1 MAFKPTP
8 EQNQAITSRG
18 GSLLV
23 SAAAGSGKTAVLV
36 QRVLRYFTQENCR
49 ADELLIV
56 TFTRAAAAQMRAK
69 IDEAIAAQLK
79 QEPNNHALRKQQQLL
94 PLADI
99 CTIDSFCLK
108 LVQEHGAAAGLPAQL
123 RLLDD
128 SELRAI
134 RAQAME
140 ETLEAAYDKANN
152 TEFSRGNEN
161 SCPEKAKARTVS
173 GDSPQADEAFTAL
186 GLLLE
191 FAGDDTKLARR
202 VQATANMALATPN
215 PAAWLQSLLED
226 KTAQW
231 LKILLSHAHE
241 ILQDCRAMCFLDSDM
256 MLVDG
261 LLALQGWDELRMALQ
276 SVAYQRLPKGHSDQD
291 KERRKRM
298 KKQLEN
304 LTKLCCVSMAEHAED
319 MQALAPIAVRFVQLT
334 ADYIARCDAAKDAR
348 QAAEFSDILHWALQ
362 LLHNEDG
369 SKSALAMQLGEQ
381 YREILVDE
389 YQDINAAQGQLFH
402 AVSRNGDNL
411 FMVGDVKQSIYG
423 FRQASP
429 TLFIE
434 KRDTYAPYD
443 GEAYPACVVLGCNFR
458 SKPGVTDA
466 VNFTFRQLMRR
477 QAAEIEYTADEE
489 LVCGRNELSV
499 CDAELHLL
507 EYSDDMA
514 QAEAQ
519 HIARWIANEI
529 AHTNLRPRDICILLR
544 ADKASGMVYAQAL
557 QDAGVQAY
565 AAQSE
570 SLFASRE
577 IQLLLSLLRVVDNPV
592 QDIPLTALLLSP
604 MIGFSPDNLARLR
617 TQHKLAGIYH
627 VIHAAADAGDAQC
640 VAFFTQ
646 LAQWRE
652 FAAVCAVGDLVRMLL
667 EDSGLLALAAA
678 MKSPARRR
686 ANLLRLADYA
696 RDYSA
701 RNAGGLSGFL
711 RYLDRIEQEQSLLA
725 ANVMSETADVVRIM
739 SIHKSKGLE
748 FPVCIL
754 AQCSKSFNLLDT
766 RETLLLHAKAGLGLQ
781 RPEPEHRS
789 RLQTL
794 PHHAVK
800 TAIQRSTLAE
810 ELRLLYVA
818 MTRAKD
824 RLVMLSSHVSAEK
837 ALLAAAATSTF
848 DSTSFTPAMVQGA
861 KSYADWLLPA
871 LLRHP
876 CAGELRDIAGLDS
889 TITLP
894 AAEQLRV
901 VITQAQEHHQAAE
914 EPAMQRPAADE
925 SLRKL
930 VQQRLDYVYPYAALN
945 QLAAKQAVSELT
957 EQAQAEQFAFS
968 QRPAFTRAHGI
979 AAAHRGSA
987 MHAFLQYC
995 DYAAAAA
1002 DLTGE
1007 IARLEQLG
1015 YLTARDAK
1023 ALERDKLERF
1033 FASDFAARM
1042 AKSPTLLREQKFT
1055 MSIPALELLD
1065 DFAALGE
1072 EIVVQGIIDCA
1083 FEEDGAL
1090 ILLDYKT
1097 DRVDDMAALVERYG
1111 AQLRLYRRAM
1121 QQCFGIEVAQTLI
1134 YSFWLGDW
1142 VEI

>member
-8 EQNQAITSRG
+8 QQQQAMQARG

-36 QRVLRYFTQENCR
+36 QRVLRYLVQENCR

-69 IDEAIAAQLK
+69 IDEAITEKLK
-79 QEPNNHALRKQQQLL
+79 QEPGNSLLRKQQQLL

-108 LVQEHGAAAGLPAQL
+108 LVQEHGAAAGLPAQV

-128 SELRAI
+128 SEWRAI

-140 ETLEAAYDKANN
+140 ETLEVAYA
-152 TEFSRGNEN
+152 
-161 SCPEKAKARTVS
+161 
-173 GDSPQADEAFTAL
+173 QADESFTSL

-202 VQATANMALATPN
+202 VQAAANMALATPN
-215 PAAWLQSLLED
+215 PQAWLQGLLED
-226 KTAQW
+226 KSEQW
-231 LKILLSHAHE
+231 QQGILSHAKE
-241 ILQDCRAMCFLDSDM
+241 ILQDCRTLCFLDSD
-256 MLVDG
+256 
-261 LLALQGWDELRMALQ
+261 LLLIDNLLNLKGWNDLRAALQ
-276 SVAYQRLPKGHSDQD
+276 SIAYQRLPKGHGEQD

-298 KKQLEN
+298 KKQLEH
-304 LTKLCCVSMAEHAED
+304 LTKLFCVSMAEHAED
-319 MQALAPIAVRFVQLT
+319 MQALAPIAARFVQLT
-334 ADYIARCDAAKDAR
+334 EDYIARCNELKEDR
-348 QAAEFSDILHWALQ
+348 QAADFNDIMHWALQ
-362 LLHNEDG
+362 LLHNADG
-369 SKSALAMQLGEQ
+369 TKSALAQQLGEQ

-402 AVSRNGDNL
+402 ALSRNGENL
-411 FMVGDVKQSIYG
+411 FLVGDVKQSIYG

-429 TLFIE
+429 ALFIE
-434 KRDTYAPYD
+434 KRDAYAPYD
-443 GEAYPACVVLGCNFR
+443 GETYPACVVLGKNFR
-458 SKPGVTDA
+458 SKPGVTDC
-466 VNFTFRQLMRR
+466 VNFTFRQLMSR
-477 QAAEIEYTADEE
+477 QAAEIEYSQEEE
-489 LVCGRNELSV
+489 LVCGRNDLSV

-507 EYSDDMA
+507 EYTDDMA

-519 HIARWIANEI
+519 HIAQWIANEI

-544 ADKASGMVYAQAL
+544 ADKACGTIYAQAL
-557 QDAGVQAY
+557 QNAGVQAY

-570 SLFASRE
+570 SLFGARE
-577 IQLLLSLLRVVDNPV
+577 VQLLMSLLRVVDNPV
-592 QDIPLTALLLSP
+592 QDIALTALLLSP
-604 MIGFSPDNLARLR
+604 MVGFAPDDLARLR
-617 TQHKLAGIYH
+617 TRHKLSGVYH
-627 VIHAAADAGDAQC
+627 VIRAAADAGDAQC
-640 VAFFTQ
+640 VAFFAQ

-652 FAAVCAVGDLVRMLL
+652 LAALCAVGDLVRTLL

-696 RDYSA
+696 RDYGA
-701 RNAGGLSGFL
+701 RHAGGLSGFL

-725 ANVMSETADVVRIM
+725 ANVMSESADVVRIM

-748 FPVCIL
+748 FPVCVL
-754 AQCSKSFNLLDT
+754 AQCSKKFNLMDANDY
-766 RETLLLHAKAGLGLQ
+766 LLLHAKAGLGLQ

-800 TAIQRSTLAE
+800 MAIKRSTLAE

-824 RLVMLSSHVSAEK
+824 RLIMLSSHKQVEK
-837 ALLAAAATSTF
+837 ALFAAAASTTF
-848 DSTSFTPAMVQGA
+848 DGTVFSAAMVQGA
-861 KSYADWLLPA
+861 SSYADWLLPA

-876 CAGELRDIAGLDS
+876 CAGELRNMAGLDC

-894 AAEQLRV
+894 AQEKLT
-901 VITQAQEHHQAAE
+901 VIVAQAQQASQPNEQSAAQV
-914 EPAMQRPAADE
+914 PAVDE
-925 SLRKL
+925 AWRKL
-930 VQQRLDYVYPYAALN
+930 VQERLDYVYPYAVLN

-957 EQAQAEQFAFS
+957 EKEQQEQFAFS

-995 DYAAAAA
+995 DYPRAMA
-1002 DLTGE
+1002 DLAGE
-1007 IARLEQLG
+1007 ITRLEQLG
-1015 YLTARDAK
+1015 YLTSRDVK

-1033 FASDFAARM
+1033 FASDFAQRM
-1042 AKSPTLLREQKFT
+1042 KKSPTLLREQKFT
-1055 MSIPALELLD
+1055 MAIPAAELID
-1065 DFAALGE
+1065 DPSAQGE

-1097 DRVDDMAALVERYG
+1097 DRVEDMAALVQRYG
-1111 AQLRLYRRAM
+1111 AQLKLYRRAM
-1121 QQCFGIEVAQTLI
+1121 QECFDIEVAQTLI

>member
-1 MAFKPTP
+1 MAFKPTA
-8 EQNQAITSRG
+8 EQQQAIESRG

-36 QRVLRYFTQENCR
+36 QRVLRYFTEENCR

-56 TFTRAAAAQMRAK
+56 TFTRAAAAQMREK
-69 IDEAIAAQLK
+69 IDSAIAKKLHEQ
-79 QEPNNHALRKQQQLL
+79 PNNHALRKQQQLL

-108 LVQEHGAAAGLPAQL
+108 LVQEHGAAARLPSQV

-140 ETLEAAYDKANN
+140 ETLEAAY
-152 TEFSRGNEN
+152 T
-161 SCPEKAKARTVS
+161 
-173 GDSPQADEAFTAL
+173 QADETFTAL

-202 VQATANMALATPN
+202 VQAAANMALATPN
-215 PAAWLQSLLED
+215 PKAWLHGLLED
-226 KTAQW
+226 NTAQW
-231 LKILLSHAHE
+231 LELLLAHALE
-241 ILQDCRAMCFLDSDM
+241 ILQNCHAMCFLESDM
-256 MLVDG
+256 ALLEG
-261 LLALQGWDELRMALQ
+261 LLALQRWDDLRVGLQ
-276 SVAYQRLPKGHSDQD
+276 SVAYQRLPKGHSDHE

-298 KKQLEN
+298 KKQLES

-319 MQALAPIAVRFVQLT
+319 MQALAPIAARFVQLVE
-334 ADYIARCDAAKDAR
+334 DYIARCDAAKDAR

-362 LLHNEDG
+362 LLHNADG
-369 SKSALAMQLGEQ
+369 TKSALATQLGEQ

-389 YQDINAAQGQLFH
+389 YQDINAAQGQLFQ
-402 AVSRNGDNL
+402 AVSRDGANL
-411 FMVGDVKQSIYG
+411 FRVGDVKQSIYG

-429 TLFIE
+429 ALFIE
-434 KRDTYAPYD
+434 KRDTYTLYD
-443 GEAYPACVVLGCNFR
+443 DENYPACVVLGRNFR
-458 SKPGVTDA
+458 SKPGVTDC
-466 VNFTFRQLMRR
+466 VNFAFRQLMRR
-477 QAAEIEYTADEE
+477 QAAEIEYSQDEE
-489 LVCGRNELSV
+489 LVCGRNDLSV

-519 HIARWIANEI
+519 HIARWIADEI
-529 AHTNLRPRDICILLR
+529 ARSDLRPRDFCILLR

-557 QDAGVQAY
+557 QQAGVQAY
-565 AAQSE
+565 ASE
-570 SLFASRE
+570 SEDLVNPRE
-577 IQLLLSLLRVVDNPV
+577 IQVLLSLLRVVNNPV

-604 MIGFSPDNLARLR
+604 MIGFAPDDLARLR
-617 TQHKLAGIYH
+617 TQHKLAGVYH
-627 VIHAAADAGDAQC
+627 VIRAAADAGDAQC
-640 VAFFTQ
+640 TAFFAQ

-652 FAAVCAVGDLVRMLL
+652 LAAVCAVGDLVRTLL

-696 RDYSA
+696 RDYGA
-701 RNAGGLSGFL
+701 RNPSGLGGFL
-711 RYLDRIEQEQSLLA
+711 RYIDRIAQEQSLLA
-725 ANVMSETADVVRIM
+725 ANVMSESADVVRIM

-754 AQCSKSFNLLDT
+754 AQCSKKFNLMDAND
-766 RETLLLHAKAGLGLQ
+766 TLLLHAKAGLGLQ
-781 RPEPEHRS
+781 RPEPEHRA

-794 PHHAVK
+794 PHTAVK
-800 TAIQRSTLAE
+800 IAIKRSTLAE

-824 RLVMLSSHVSAEK
+824 RLVMLSSHASTEK
-837 ALLAAAATSTF
+837 ALQSAAARASF
-848 DSTSFTPAMVQGA
+848 DQPSFTPAMVQGA
-861 KSYADWLLPA
+861 NSYADWLLPA

-876 CAGELRDIAGLDS
+876 CAQELRDTAGLDS

-894 AAEQLRV
+894 AEEQLRV
-901 VITQAQEHHQAAE
+901 VIAQTEELAQAD
-914 EPAMQRPAADE
+914 EPPAAQSPAVDPQL
-925 SLRKL
+925 STL
-930 VQQRLDYVYPYAALN
+930 VRERLDYVYPYAALN
-945 QLAAKQAVSELT
+945 RLAAKQAVSELT
-957 EQAQAEQFAFS
+957 EQTQAEQFAFS
-968 QRPAFTRAHGI
+968 QRPAFTRALGI

-995 DYAAAAA
+995 DYPAAAANLA
-1002 DLTGE
+1002 GE
-1007 IARLEQLG
+1007 IARLELLG
-1015 YLTARDAK
+1015 YLTARDVR

-1033 FASDFAARM
+1033 FASEFAARM
-1042 AKSPTLLREQKFT
+1042 AKSPKLLREQKFT
-1055 MSIPALELLD
+1055 LAIPAHELLD
-1065 DFAALGE
+1065 EPGAQGE

-1097 DRVDDMAALVERYG
+1097 DRVDDMQALIERYG
-1111 AQLRLYRRAM
+1111 AQLKLYRRAM
-1121 QQCFGIEVAQTLI
+1121 QECFGVTVAETLI

>member
-1 MAFKPTP
+1 MMAFKPTP
-8 EQNQAITSRG
+8 QQQQAMEARG

-69 IDEAIAAQLK
+69 IDEAITKQLK
-79 QEPNNHALRKQQQLL
+79 QEPDNYALRKQQQLL

-108 LVQEHGAAAGLPAQL
+108 LVQEHGAAAGLPAQV

-140 ETLEAAYDKANN
+140 ETLEAAYA
-152 TEFSRGNEN
+152 G
-161 SCPEKAKARTVS
+161 
-173 GDSPQADEAFTAL
+173 ADENFTSL

-202 VQATANMALATPN
+202 VQAAANMALATPN
-215 PAAWLQSLLED
+215 PQAWLRGLLAD
-226 KTAQW
+226 NTTQW
-231 LKILLSHAHE
+231 LEILLGHAQE
-241 ILQDCRAMCFLDSDM
+241 LLQDCRAMCFLDSDAA
-256 MLVDG
+256 LLDS
-261 LLALQGWDELRMALQ
+261 LLALQHWDELRAGLQ
-276 SVAYQRLPKGHSDQD
+276 SVSYARLPRGHDDID

-298 KKQLEN
+298 KKQLES
-304 LTKLCCVSMAEHAED
+304 LVKLFCVSMAEHAED
-319 MQALAPIAVRFVQLT
+319 MLALAPIAARFVQLVE
-334 ADYIARCDAAKDAR
+334 DYIARCDAAKDAR
-348 QAAEFSDILHWALQ
+348 QAADFNDIMHWALR

-369 SKSALAMQLGEQ
+369 SKSALAQQLGEQ

-402 AVSRNGDNL
+402 AVSRNGENL

-429 TLFIE
+429 ALFIE
-434 KRDTYAPYD
+434 KRDTYARYD
-443 GEAYPACVVLGCNFR
+443 GEHYPACVVLGKNFR
-458 SKPGVTDA
+458 SKPGVTDC
-466 VNFTFRQLMRR
+466 VNFAFRQLMRR
-477 QAAEIEYTADEE
+477 QAAEIEYSEDEE
-489 LVCGRNELSV
+489 LVCGRNDLSV

-507 EYSDDMA
+507 EYTDDMA

-519 HIARWIANEI
+519 HIAQWIASEI
-529 AHTNLRPRDICILLR
+529 ANSQLRPRDFCILLR

-557 QDAGVQAY
+557 QNAGVQAY

-577 IQLLLSLLRVVDNPV
+577 VQLLLSLLRVVDNPV

-604 MIGFSPDNLARLR
+604 MVGFAPGDLARLR
-617 TQHKLAGIYH
+617 TQHKLAGVYH
-627 VIHAAADAGDAQC
+627 VMRAAADAGDAQC
-640 VAFFTQ
+640 VAFFAQ

-652 FAAVCAVGDLVRMLL
+652 LAAVCSVGDLVRTLL
-667 EDSGLLALAAA
+667 EDSGLLALAAV

-696 RDYSA
+696 RDYGA
-701 RNAGGLSGFL
+701 RNASGLSGFL

-766 RETLLLHAKAGLGLQ
+766 RETLLLHSKAGLGLQ

-794 PHHAVK
+794 PHSAVK
-800 TAIQRSTLAE
+800 TAIKRSTLAE

-824 RLVMLSSHVSAEK
+824 RLIMLSSHASAEK
-837 ALLAAAATSTF
+837 ALQAAAVRANF
-848 DSTSFTPAMVQGA
+848 DQPSFSSAMVQGA
-861 KSYADWLLPA
+861 NCYADWLLPA

-876 CAGELRDIAGLDS
+876 CAGELRDIAGLDC
-889 TITLP
+889 TVILP
-894 AAEQLRV
+894 AAEKLRV
-901 VITQAQEHHQAAE
+901 IIAQAQEHAQ
-914 EPAMQRPAADE
+914 ADE
-925 SLRKL
+925 QATAQPPAVDEALRKL
-930 VQQRLDYVYPYAALN
+930 VQERLDYVYSYAALN
-945 QLAAKQAVSELT
+945 QLAAKQAVSELA
-957 EQAQAEQFAFS
+957 EQAAQDQFAFS
-968 QRPAFTRAHGI
+968 QRPAFTRAQGI

-995 DYAAAAA
+995 HYPAAAA
-1002 DLTGE
+1002 DLAGE

-1015 YLTARDAK
+1015 YLTVRDVK
-1023 ALERDKLERF
+1023 SLEREKLERF
-1033 FASDFAARM
+1033 FASDFARRM
-1042 AKSPTLLREQKFT
+1042 QKSPTLLREQKFT
-1055 MSIPALELLD
+1055 MSIPAHELLD
-1065 DFAALGE
+1065 DPAAQGE

-1097 DRVDDMAALVERYG
+1097 DRVDDMQALIGRYG
-1111 AQLRLYRRAM
+1111 VQLKLYRRAM
-1121 QQCFGIEVAQTLI
+1121 QECFGVTVAQTLI

>member
-1 MAFKPTP
+1 MAFEPTT
-8 EQNQAITSRG
+8 EQRHAMESRG

-56 TFTRAAAAQMRAK
+56 TFTRAAAAQMREK
-69 IDEAIAAQLK
+69 IDVAIAAKLK
-79 QEPNNHALRKQQQLL
+79 QEPNNHALRRQQQLL

-108 LVQEHGAAAGLPAQL
+108 LVQEHGAAAGLPAQV

-134 RAQAME
+134 RAQALE
-140 ETLEAAYDKANN
+140 ETLEAAYA
-152 TEFSRGNEN
+152 
-161 SCPEKAKARTVS
+161 
-173 GDSPQADEAFTAL
+173 QADDAFTAL

-202 VQATANMALATPN
+202 VQAAASMALATPN
-215 PAAWLQSLLED
+215 PAAWLRGLLED
-226 KTAQW
+226 NTAQW
-231 LKILLSHAHE
+231 LALLLAHARE
-241 ILQDCRAMCFLDSDM
+241 VLQDCRAMCFLAGDAA
-256 MLVDG
+256 LVDE
-261 LLALQGWDELRMALQ
+261 LLGLQGWDALRAGLQ
-276 SVAYQRLPKGHSDQD
+276 SVSYQRLPKGHSEQE
-291 KERRKRM
+291 KARRIRM
-298 KKQLEN
+298 KKSLEN
-304 LTKLCCVSMAEHAED
+304 LTKLFCVSMSEHAED
-319 MQALAPIAVRFVQLT
+319 MQALAPIAARFVQLT
-334 ADYIARCDAAKDAR
+334 EDYIARCDAAKDAR
-348 QAAEFSDILHWALQ
+348 QAAEFSDMLHWALR
-362 LLHNEDG
+362 LLHNPDG
-369 SKSALAMQLGEQ
+369 SKSALAVQLGEQ

-389 YQDINAAQGQLFH
+389 YQDINAAQGQLFQ
-402 AVSRNGDNL
+402 AVSREGANL

-429 TLFIE
+429 ALFIE
-434 KRDTYAPYD
+434 KRDTFARYD
-443 GEAYPACVVLGCNFR
+443 GESSPACVVLGRNFR
-458 SKPGVTDA
+458 SKPGVTDC
-466 VNFTFRQLMRR
+466 VNFAFRQLMRR
-477 QAAEIEYTADEE
+477 QAAEIEYSADEE
-489 LVCGRNELSV
+489 LVCGRNDLSV

-507 EYSDDMA
+507 EYTDDMA

-519 HIARWIANEI
+519 HIARWIAEEI
-529 AHTNLRPRDICILLR
+529 ARSSLRPRDFCILLR

-565 AAQSE
+565 AAESE
-570 SLFASRE
+570 SLFAARE
-577 IQLLLSLLRVVDNPV
+577 VQLLLALLRVVDNPV
-592 QDIPLTALLLSP
+592 QDIPLAALLLSP
-604 MIGFSPDNLARLR
+604 MVGFSPDDLARLR
-617 TQHKLAGIYH
+617 TQHKLSGMYH
-627 VIHAAADAGDAQC
+627 VMRAGADAGDAQC
-640 VAFFTQ
+640 VAFFAQ
-646 LAQWRE
+646 LGQWRE
-652 FAAVCAVGDLVRMLL
+652 LAAQCAVGDLVRTLL

-696 RDYSA
+696 RDYGA
-701 RNAGGLSGFL
+701 RNASGLGGFL

-725 ANVMSETADVVRIM
+725 ANVMSEAADVVRIM

-748 FPVCIL
+748 FPVCVL
-754 AQCSKSFNLLDT
+754 AQCSKKFNLMDT
-766 RETLLLHAKAGLGLQ
+766 NDTLLLHAKAGMGLQ

-800 TAIQRSTLAE
+800 TAIKRSTLAE

-824 RLVMLSSHVSAEK
+824 KLVMLSSHASAEK
-837 ALLAAAATSTF
+837 ALLAAAARANF
-848 DSTSFTPAMVQGA
+848 DGTSFTPAMVQGA
-861 KSYADWLLPA
+861 NRYADWLLPA

-876 CAGELRDIAGLDS
+876 CAAELRDIAGLDS
-889 TITLP
+889 TVTLP
-894 AAEQLRV
+894 AAEQLHV
-901 VITQAQEHHQAAE
+901 LVAQAQEARQTDAQAE
-914 EPAMQRPAADE
+914 EQSPAADDA
-925 SLRKL
+925 LHRL
-930 VQQRLDYVYPYAALN
+930 VRERLDYVYPYAALN
-945 QLAAKQAVSELT
+945 ALAAKQAVSELT
-957 EQAQAEQFAFS
+957 EHQAEQFAFS
-968 QRPAFTRAHGI
+968 QRPAFTRAAGI

-995 DYAAAAA
+995 DYPAAAA
-1002 DLTGE
+1002 DLSGE
-1007 IARLEQLG
+1007 IARLQGMG
-1015 YLTARDAK
+1015 YLTSRDVQ

-1033 FASDFAARM
+1033 FASDFARRM

-1055 MSIPALELLD
+1055 MSIPADELLD
-1065 DFAALGE
+1065 DPSAQGE
-1072 EIVVQGIIDCA
+1072 EVVVQGIIDCA

-1097 DRVDDMAALVERYG
+1097 DRVDDMAALIERYG

-1121 QQCFGIEVAQTLI
+1121 QACFGVTVAQTLI

-1142 VEI
+1142 VEV